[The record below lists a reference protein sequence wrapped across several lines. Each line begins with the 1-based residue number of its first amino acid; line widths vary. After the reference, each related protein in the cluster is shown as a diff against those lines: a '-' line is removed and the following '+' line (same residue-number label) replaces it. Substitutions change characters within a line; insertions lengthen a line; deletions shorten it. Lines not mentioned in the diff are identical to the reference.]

1 MDVSFR
7 AGESMPNTRYLNAVD
22 QIYHAA
28 WTMPKLAQIR
38 RFRQTIARIWP
49 NGHPTRLVHVV
60 GTSGKG
66 SVSRMLEAG
75 FSLYGRAGAFSKPH
89 LLDYRERISILGQPA
104 DPNAIAEVWE
114 QQVLPIN
121 LDRVDQTGQP
131 LNFYENTLL
140 LVLYLF
146 ERYEIEWAALES
158 GVGGRYDMTSALD
171 VVACVLTNVGR
182 DHEAVLGSEA
192 WQRALDKAGV
202 ARPKVPFLSS
212 ERAPEIREIIASVCN
227 DVGAPLS
234 WVEEQ
239 HEAKL
244 RQTLGEIGV
253 DSILH
258 PSYQQRNAALV
269 LETLAQLLPDFDY
282 QRTAERLKELKLLG
296 RMSEIEPGIFIDV
309 AHNPDKI
316 AAFANEVA
324 QRFPERGKIF
334 VVSVSGERDAA
345 SVLAPLLPLADA
357 LIVSQASYHGQ
368 PADSIAT
375 SLSQLRP
382 DIPIEVIADPR
393 AALEQAK
400 AMRRGEQLI
409 FVTGSTYMIEQAIN
423 PDEYMRHINAT
434 YGWRLKRL
442 S

>member
-1 MDVSFR
+1 
-7 AGESMPNTRYLNAVD
+7 MPNTRYLNAVD

-38 RFRQTIARIWP
+38 RFRQTVAQIWP
-49 NGHPTRLVHVV
+49 NGHPTRLIHVA

-75 FSLYGRAGAFSKPH
+75 LSLYGRAGAFSKPH
-89 LLDYRERISILGQPA
+89 LLDYRERISILGEPA
-104 DPNAIAEVWE
+104 DPDAIADAWE
-114 QQVLPIN
+114 NFVLPIN
-121 LDRVDQTGQP
+121 LDRVDSTGQP

-140 LVLYLF
+140 LVLHLF
-146 ERYEIEWAALES
+146 ERYGIEWAALEA

-182 DHEAVLGSEA
+182 DHEPILGSEA
-192 WQRALDKAGV
+192 WQRALDKAGI
-202 ARPKVPFLSS
+202 ARPNIPFLSS
-212 ERAPEIREIIASVCN
+212 ERVPEIRTIIESVCN
-227 DVGAPLS
+227 DVGAPLA

-244 RQTLGEIGV
+244 RHALGGEIGV
-253 DSILH
+253 ESLLH
-258 PSYQQRNAALV
+258 ASYQQSNAALV

-282 QRTAERLKELKLLG
+282 QGTAEQLKAMKLLG
-296 RMSEIEPGIFIDV
+296 RMSEIEPGIFVDV

-316 AAFANEVA
+316 AAFASEVSK
-324 QRFPERGKIF
+324 RFPERGKIF

-368 PADSIAT
+368 PAASIAT
-375 SLSQLRP
+375 SLNQIRP

-393 AALEQAK
+393 AALAQAK
-400 AMRRGEQLI
+400 AIRQSDQLI

-442 S
+442 T